1 MKQRQEMKQQRQQKL
16 LAMQEKY
23 QHEKK
28 QEARGNLR
36 AGLKNIL
43 NNKGGMFDSEGII
56 LDTSELLRRLR
67 EW

>member
-1 MKQRQEMKQQRQQKL
+1 
-16 LAMQEKY
+16 MQDKY
-23 QHEKK
+23 QLEKK

-36 AGLKNIL
+36 AGLKNIIGNK
-43 NNKGGMFDSEGII
+43 NNLFGGDVVS